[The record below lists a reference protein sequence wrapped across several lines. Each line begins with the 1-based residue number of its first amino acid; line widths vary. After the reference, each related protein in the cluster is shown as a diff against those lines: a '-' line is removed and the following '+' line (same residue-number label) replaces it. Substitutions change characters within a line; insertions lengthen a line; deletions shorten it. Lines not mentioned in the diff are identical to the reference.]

1 MRKRPISITVIAWL
15 MIVIGGILLIKNVG
29 ILSEVKGMMNRSPI
43 YILRLIFSYVT
54 ISFALISG
62 IGILT
67 RQNWA
72 RFLYLICWIINFVFS
87 MIYSK
92 LITAGT
98 IGGIIL
104 FLITIYFL
112 FNPKANEYFD
122 RKDSMNAAS

>member
-15 MIVIGGILLIKNVG
+15 LIVIGGILLIKNVC
-29 ILSEVKGMMNRSPI
+29 ILSEIKGMMNRSPI
-43 YILRLIFSYVT
+43 YILRLIFSYVI

-72 RFLYLICWIINFVFS
+72 RFLYLICWIINFIIF

-92 LITAGT
+92 PITT
-98 IGGIIL
+98 VVIVGIIL

>member
-15 MIVIGGILLIKNVG
+15 MIVIGGILLIKYVG
-29 ILSEVKGMMNRSPI
+29 NLPGVKGMMNRSPI
-43 YILRLIFSYVT
+43 YILRLIFSYVI
-54 ISFALISG
+54 ISVALISG

-72 RFLYLICWIINFVFS
+72 RFLYLICWIINFIIF
-87 MIYSK
+87 MIYSQP
-92 LITAGT
+92 ITT
-98 IGGIIL
+98 RVIVGIIL

>member
-1 MRKRPISITVIAWL
+1 VIAWL
-15 MIVIGGILLIKNVG
+15 LIVIGGILLIKNVG
-29 ILSEVKGMMNRSPI
+29 NLPEVKGMMNRSPI

-62 IGILT
+62 FGILT

-72 RFLYLICWIINFVFS
+72 RFLYLICWIINSVIF

-92 LITAGT
+92 PITTGV
-98 IGGIIL
+98 IGGSIL

-112 FNPKANEYFD
+112 FNPKANEYFAG
-122 RKDSMNAAS
+122 KDSKNAAS

>member
-1 MRKRPISITVIAWL
+1 
-15 MIVIGGILLIKNVG
+15 
-29 ILSEVKGMMNRSPI
+29 MMNRSPI
-43 YILRLIFSYVT
+43 YILRLIFSYVI

-72 RFLYLICWIINFVFS
+72 RFLYLICWIINFIIF

-92 LITAGT
+92 PITT
-98 IGGIIL
+98 VVIVGIIL
-104 FLITIYFL
+104 FLITIFFL

-122 RKDSMNAAS
+122 RKNSMNAAS

>member
-15 MIVIGGILLIKNVG
+15 MIVIGGILLIKYVG
-29 ILSEVKGMMNRSPI
+29 NLPGVKGMMNRSPI
-43 YILRLIFSYVT
+43 YILRLIFSYVI

-72 RFLYLICWIINFVFS
+72 RFLYLICWIINFIIF

-92 LITAGT
+92 PITTGV
-98 IGGIIL
+98 IVGIIL
-104 FLITIYFL
+104 FSITIYFL

-122 RKDSMNAAS
+122 RKNSMNAAS